1 MKKSQLLHIIAYF
14 GLICALFSGVVS
26 VLAQDGTGIAARV
39 TPIWQPTETP
49 TPGTVVK
56 LTVFFINDYTEPLI
70 VQRVGVHIDWM
81 DEENYVGHD
90 FSDDPV
96 TVPIN
101 GGQTFSP
108 ITIPIPQDVSVGTH
122 EYVIGV
128 DGLLQNSTAFSWD
141 SSSRALQILGSG
153 GEDGTNGGNGGNGGS
168 TSDGQSNQL
177 LIIVGVAAV
186 AGVAL
191 LILVLIF
198 RRKKKQPHTR

>member
-1 MKKSQLLHIIAYF
+1 MKKSQLPHIIAYF

-49 TPGTVVK
+49 NPGSVVK

-81 DEENYVGHD
+81 GEEEFVGHD
-90 FSDDPV
+90 ISDDPV
-96 TVPIN
+96 TVPVN

-108 ITIPIPQDVSVGTH
+108 ITIVVPQDVSVDIH
-122 EYVIGV
+122 SYVIGV
-128 DGLLQNSTAFSWD
+128 DGLLQNSTQFNW
-141 SSSRALQILGSG
+141 SSTTRALQILDSG
-153 GEDGTNGGNGGNGGS
+153 GADGTNGGNGGDGS
-168 TSDGQSNQL
+168 TNSDGQQNQL
-177 LIIVGVAAV
+177 LIIVGVAAI

-191 LILVLIF
+191 LILFIIF
-198 RRKKKQPHTR
+198 RRKK